1 MTPRPAPGAERV
13 VAVLNFLTAHPD
25 ESFTLSELARRLDLN
40 KATCHALLMTLTDAG
55 YLLRHPS
62 RMTYML
68 GPALVA
74 IGSAAQGQ
82 FQAVDFAREEMRA
95 LAEETSLEC
104 IASTVVGNEIVI
116 LSRSG
121 AALPFGTSV
130 ALGQRLPLVP
140 PLGSV
145 FMAWAAPDEI
155 DGWLQRQHTWATE
168 EQLDRYQA
176 ALTAV
181 RRRGYAVSLD
191 ADARLQVGQA
201 LAELG
206 DEGRT
211 QPVRG
216 MLERLLDEL
225 SRDDY
230 FLIDIEPEAPYKVN
244 TMGAPVFGPTGGVE
258 LSLFLVGFRGALQG
272 DEVMEHGDR
281 LAQATR
287 NVTKAIHGVEPQRA

>member
-55 YLLRHPS
+55 YVLRHPT

-74 IGSAAQGQ
+74 I
-82 FQAVDFAREEMRA
+82 
-95 LAEETSLEC
+95 
-104 IASTVVGNEIVI
+104 ASTVVGDEIVI

-121 AALPFGTSV
+121 APLPFGTTV

-145 FMAWAAPDEI
+145 FMAWAEPDDI

-206 DEGRT
+206 DEGKT

-216 MLERLLDEL
+216 MLERLLDDL
-225 SRDDY
+225 GRQDY
-230 FLIDIEPEAPYKVN
+230 FLIEVEPAAPYKVN
-244 TMGAPVFGPTGGVE
+244 TMGAPVFGPTGRVE
-258 LSLFLVGFRGALQG
+258 LALFLVGFRGVLNG
-272 DEVMEHGDR
+272 EDVMEHGER

-287 NVTKAIHGVEPQRA
+287 NVTKAIHGVEPQRS

>member
-25 ESFTLSELARRLDLN
+25 ESFSLSEMARRLNLN

-55 YLLRHPS
+55 YLLRHPT

-68 GPALVA
+68 GPSLVA

-104 IASTVVGNEIVI
+104 IASTVVGQEIVI

-121 AALPFGTSV
+121 ASLPFGTTV

-145 FMAWAAPDEI
+145 FMAWAEPDDI

-206 DEGRT
+206 DEGKT

-230 FLIDIEPEAPYKVN
+230 FLIEIEPAAPYKVN

-258 LSLFLVGFRGALQG
+258 LGLFLVGFRGVLQG
-272 DEVMEHGDR
+272 DEVLEHGER
-281 LAQATR
+281 LSQATR
-287 NVTKAIHGVEPQRA
+287 NVTKAIHGVEPTRA

>member
-1 MTPRPAPGAERV
+1 MSPRPAPGAERV

-40 KATCHALLMTLTDAG
+40 KATCHALLMTLTEAG
-55 YLLRHPS
+55 YVLRHPT

-104 IASTVVGNEIVI
+104 IASTVVGDEIVI

-121 AALPFGTSV
+121 APLPFGTSV

-145 FMAWAAPDEI
+145 FMAWAEPDDI

-206 DEGRT
+206 DEGKT

-216 MLERLLDEL
+216 MLERLLDDL
-225 SRDDY
+225 GRQDY
-230 FLIDIEPEAPYKVN
+230 FLIEVEPAAPYKVN
-244 TMGAPVFGPTGGVE
+244 TMGAPVFGPTGRVE
-258 LSLFLVGFRGALQG
+258 LALFLVGFRGVLNG
-272 DEVMEHGDR
+272 EDVMEHGER

-287 NVTKAIHGVEPQRA
+287 NVTKAIHGVEPQRS

>member
-40 KATCHALLMTLTDAG
+40 KATCHALLMTLTESG

-104 IASTVVGNEIVI
+104 IASTVVGDEIVI

-121 AALPFGTSV
+121 APLPFGTSV

-140 PLGSV
+140 PIGSI
-145 FMAWAAPDEI
+145 FMAWAAAEDI
-155 DGWLQRQHTWATE
+155 DGWLQRQHSWASE

-176 ALTAV
+176 ALGAV
-181 RRRGYAVSLD
+181 RRRGYSVNLD

-201 LAELG
+201 LASLG
-206 DEGRT
+206 DEGKT

-230 FLIDIEPEAPYKVN
+230 FLIDIEPDAPYKVN

-258 LSLFLVGFRGALQG
+258 LGLFLVGFRGVLQG
-272 DEVMEHGDR
+272 EEVMEHGER

-287 NVTKAIHGVEPQRA
+287 NVTKAIHGVEPTRA

>member
-13 VAVLNFLTAHPD
+13 VAVLNFLAAHPD
-25 ESFTLSELARRLDLN
+25 ESFSLSELARRLDLN
-40 KATCHALLMTLTDAG
+40 KATCHALLMTLTEAG
-55 YLLRHPS
+55 YLLRHPT

-74 IGSAAQGQ
+74 IGGAAQGQ
-82 FQAVDFAREEMRA
+82 FQAVDFAREEMRT

-104 IASTVVGNEIVI
+104 IASTVVGDEIVI

-121 AALPFGTSV
+121 AALPFGASV

-145 FMAWAAPDEI
+145 FMAWAEPDDI
-155 DGWLQRQHTWATE
+155 DGWLQRQHSWASE

-181 RRRGYAVSLD
+181 RRRGYAVSLS

-201 LAELG
+201 LASLG
-206 DEGRT
+206 DEGKS

-216 MLERLLDEL
+216 MLERLLDDL
-225 SRDDY
+225 SREDY
-230 FLIDIEPEAPYKVN
+230 FLIEVEPGTEYRVN

-258 LSLFLVGFRGALQG
+258 LGLFLVGFRGVLRG
-272 DEVMEHGDR
+272 EDVIEHGER

-287 NVTKAIHGVEPQRA
+287 NVTKAIHGEEPQRS